1 MIQSEKDIQ
10 EGGFWTFI
18 ILISISYFTEG
29 LSISIYLTQYYC
41 RFCLITDLRFS
52 LLIEGRDSFSK
63 MFRSLK

>member
-29 LSISIYLTQYYC
+29 LSISIYLTQY
-41 RFCLITDLRFS
+41 FVW
-52 LLIEGRDSFSK
+52 
-63 MFRSLK
+63 